1 MSSKFFTS
9 RNEPKNNPKVDTK
22 SAPSTRTNIKRQSQP
37 KKSGRGK

>member
-9 RNEPKNNPKVDTK
+9 RQDPKTTPKVDTK
-22 SAPSTRTNIKRQSQP
+22 SAPSTRTNVKRQTQP

>member
-9 RNEPKNNPKVDTK
+9 RQDNKNTPKVDTK
-22 SAPSTRTNIKRQSQP
+22 NAPSTRTNVKRQTQP

>member
-9 RNEPKNNPKVDTK
+9 RQDQKNNPKVDTK
-22 SAPSTRTNIKRQSQP
+22 NAPATRTNIKRQSQP